1 MADPDVF
8 TPDWEVELADEP
20 FRLRGLRAGA
30 QAGAA
35 ELGATLYELDPG
47 GAVSPYHVHHANEE
61 MLVVLAWHAVLA
73 DARGRVPPPA

>member
-1 MADPDVF
+1 MAVPNVF
-8 TPDWEVELADEP
+8 TPEWEVELGDEP